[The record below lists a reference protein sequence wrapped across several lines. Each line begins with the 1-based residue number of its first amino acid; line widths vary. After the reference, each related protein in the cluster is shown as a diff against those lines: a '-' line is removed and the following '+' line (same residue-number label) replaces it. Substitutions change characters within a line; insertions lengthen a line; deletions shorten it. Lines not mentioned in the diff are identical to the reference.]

1 MGRFSSLAPGAGRY
15 VNAADKAM
23 LAELAVPLQL
33 RSAVFQR
40 RAQFGPR
47 WLVDVAAIATGEM
60 IAVDFADNPTR
71 AAMFDSLAAALD
83 AGESF
88 DPVVLVRV
96 QPDGGGNPF
105 WTFED
110 ATPEQIAANAAPEWA
125 EDDGDR
131 VAVAAGDSPVK
142 LPGER
147 LRKAARG

>member
-1 MGRFSSLAPGAGRY
+1 MGKFSSLAPGAGRY

-23 LAELAVPLQL
+23 LAELAVPLRL

-40 RAQFGPR
+40 RATFGPR
-47 WLVDVAAIATGEM
+47 WLVDVEAIATGEL

-71 AAMFDSLAAALD
+71 AAMFDSLASALD
-83 AGESF
+83 AGETF

-96 QPDGGGNPF
+96 SPDGGGNPF

-110 ATPEQIAANAAPEWA
+110 ATPDQLAAGTAPEWA
-125 EDDGDR
+125 DDPEPGDG
-131 VAVAAGDSPVK
+131 APAEPVK